1 MHIFIP
7 ALCKIPTSSKQNIF
21 SDQQRE
27 CQKRRNIKICC
38 DLSDLSV
45 QPIDEICL
53 FSVMTVYN
61 TRWKVL
67 MQSGN
72 NMIIHQIVC
81 FTSFKDQFNLR
92 KWKQSLKVQ
101 NFEVVNSAICAI
113 FTLCNCKNL
122 AAARW
127 SDFPSQKFYFEIFSK
142 TKRVSITFGLRYI
155 MGKV

>member
-27 CQKRRNIKICC
+27 CPKTLKHKTCC

-67 MQSGN
+67 MQSGPN
-72 NMIIHQIVC
+72 IIIHEMYKRLV
-81 FTSFKDQFNLR
+81 TFNAMEHHLG
-92 KWKQSLKVQ
+92 
-101 NFEVVNSAICAI
+101 NE
-113 FTLCNCKNL
+113 TL
-122 AAARW
+122 
-127 SDFPSQKFYFEIFSK
+127 
-142 TKRVSITFGLRYI
+142 
-155 MGKV
+155 